1 MFSDMGEIYVKVSG
15 VDLSKMNPMG
25 FKGNA
30 MRLTLP
36 EHWKPRFLSIGAAVF
51 MVGWL
56 APALASSFPQISLRE
71 LPDPLR
77 SVWFELKPEMT
88 PMSHCATAFDSHTDG
103 DRMVFRCS
111 IHIKMSAEGERR
123 AMRYCE
129 EKRAE
134 KNIKMPCKLVVE

>member
-1 MFSDMGEIYVKVSG
+1 MRH
-15 VDLSKMNPMG
+15 NTG
-25 FKGNA
+25 FATRRTARWLGLA
-30 MRLTLP
+30 L
-36 EHWKPRFLSIGAAVF
+36 F
-51 MVGWL
+51 MSCTALG
-56 APALASSFPQISLRE
+56 ALAAPFPQISLRE

-103 DRMVFRCS
+103 ERMVFRCS

-134 KNIKMPCKLVVE
+134 KNIKMPCKLVIE